1 VYGFPKKLARIEM
14 RRGAV
19 TVHRAGRRAGSFRGP
34 VAELEIFSGAWREG
48 ERVERRSPSWATVAG
63 RGAARAF
70 EGVGG
75 MPFYLWQAA
84 RSFSGG
90 VERGRVLCA
99 PVRDVAIDA
108 ITLIEEPQL
117 AVGASAVD
125 PIADL
130 FPRGAGE
137 LSVCGAMRVDL
148 AFTLDH
154 AEVHRPGAID
164 RGAPAPAP
172 IRVEATS

>member
-1 VYGFPKKLARIEM
+1 
-14 RRGAV
+14 
-19 TVHRAGRRAGSFRGP
+19 
-34 VAELEIFSGAWREG
+34 
-48 ERVERRSPSWATVAG
+48 
-63 RGAARAF
+63 
-70 EGVGG
+70 

-84 RSFSGG
+84 RPFSAG
-90 VERGRVLCA
+90 VERGRVLCT

-137 LSVCGAMRVDL
+137 LTVCAAMRVDL

-154 AEVHRPGAID
+154 AEVHPGGEGRGDRPKTIE
-164 RGAPAPAP
+164 RRAPAPAP
-172 IRVEATS
+172 IAVEAAS